1 MRLFIAEKP
10 SLAKAIFEGLGG
22 NPSTEK
28 KNGYF
33 QHGTDAVTWCF
44 GHMLELCDPEDYDE
58 KYSKWRFGDLPIKTP
73 WPPTY
78 KIRPDAEPQ
87 TRIIFSLIEQEDGSA
102 PSRERW

>member
-73 WPPTY
+73 C
-78 KIRPDAEPQ
+78 RQ
-87 TRIIFSLIEQEDGSA
+87 LIKSDRMLNHKPVLSFL
-102 PSRERW
+102 